1 MHRKVRTVWDEEQE
15 KWYFSIVDVVE
26 ILTDS
31 ADPKQYVKKMKA
43 RDPELGSNWGT
54 ICTLVD
60 MKGKDGRMHE
70 QIILPRSKTAD
81 LQQLA
86 ENFDRFKASR
96 MRYWLPA
103 ATSPAWKAVAE

>member
-1 MHRKVRTVWDEEQE
+1 MSEE
-15 KWYFSIVDVVE
+15 
-26 ILTDS
+26 

-86 ENFDRFKASR
+86 ENFDRFKASTLSNR
-96 MRYWLPA
+96 GENRLADFACGYLPFPNVWLYLCEF
-103 ATSPAWKAVAE
+103 KL